1 MNPQNNQFYKLNML
15 ALGIEKPTPGIS
27 KARKD
32 SYKRMNGKVV
42 VDEKQQNLKKHQ
54 TDRLIHDIKSIIER
68 GVIKNK
74 MIYQE
79 LEDNFLMPLIAGE
92 PPSDEALRIYVRR
105 AKQLIAEERNGF
117 PSKTIDNSSNY
128 RYGLRMTE
136 EQRSKLIDDFKNVIN
151 KHGNLSNLELIKLL
165 DKSKKIPILGGFK
178 VSIRVLSDYI
188 SLARVDLRLPSKSP
202 IHRNGKS
209 KKHSDEIVKKISDM
223 YSVKKMSIV
232 EIANEMA
239 WSWSKTR
246 EVLMLYGTKMRSRS
260 EAITI
265 AGHRISQG
273 KHTTVGAK

>member
-1 MNPQNNQFYKLNML
+1 ML

-42 VDEKQQNLKKHQ
+42 IDENQQKLKKHQ
-54 TDRLIHDIKSIIER
+54 TDRLVHDMKSILER

-105 AKQLIAEERNGF
+105 AKQIIAEERNGF
-117 PSKTIDNSSNY
+117 PSQTIDNSSNY
-128 RYGLRMTE
+128 RYGLRMSE
-136 EQRSKLIDDFKNVIN
+136 DQRSKLIEDFKNVIN

-178 VSIRVLSDYI
+178 VSLRVLADYI
-188 SLARVDLRLPSKSP
+188 SLARVELRLPSKSP
-202 IHRNGKS
+202 ICAKSRRS
-209 KKHSDEIVKKISDM
+209 KKYSDDTVKKVSDM
-223 YSVKKMSIV
+223 YSVKQMSVV

-239 WSWSKTR
+239 WSWSRTR
-246 EVLMLYGTKMRSRS
+246 EVLISYGTQMRSRS
-260 EAITI
+260 EAISI
-265 AGHRISQG
+265 AGNKASRG
-273 KHTTVGAK
+273 KLNSVGVE

>member
-1 MNPQNNQFYKLNML
+1 MQ
-15 ALGIEKPTPGIS
+15 
-27 KARKD
+27 
-32 SYKRMNGKVV
+32 
-42 VDEKQQNLKKHQ
+42 
-54 TDRLIHDIKSIIER
+54 DIKSIMER

-79 LEDNFLMPLIAGE
+79 LEDKFLMPPIAGE

>member
-27 KARKD
+27 KSRKD

-42 VDEKQQNLKKHQ
+42 TDEKQQNLKKHQ
-54 TDRLIHDIKSIIER
+54 TDRLIHNIKSILER

-74 MIYQE
+74 LIYQE

-117 PSKTIDNSSNY
+117 PSQTIDNGSNY

-136 EQRSKLIDDFKNVIN
+136 EQRSKLIDDFKLTII

-178 VSIRVLSDYI
+178 VSIRVLADYI
-188 SLARVDLRLPSKSP
+188 SLARVELRLPSKSP
-202 IHRNGKS
+202 RCANGRS
-209 KKHSDEIVKKISDM
+209 KKYSADTVKKVSDM

-239 WSWSKTR
+239 WSWSLTR
-246 EVLMLYGTKMRSRS
+246 EVLISYGTKMRSRS
-260 EAITI
+260 KAITI